1 MASVLTL
8 ISNPQA
14 AALDETIVRAIAR
27 RLPMTGEP
35 VWLDEAIACD
45 IFFDESA
52 MRATEAIELAKAVI
66 GDLPID
72 LGVTREQSRRKKLLM
87 ADMDLTIINREC
99 INELAAELGIED
111 KVGEITERAMRGE
124 IEFEPALRERV
135 ALLKGLDV
143 NVFARVY
150 RHRISLNPGARRLV
164 KTMRAHGAYC
174 SLVSGG
180 FTVFSERVA
189 ADTGFHEFRANTLD
203 IKGGMLTGQVLEPII
218 DPRTKLLRMMT
229 IIQEH
234 RLDPALTLAV
244 GDGANDVPMIRYA
257 SIGAAYN
264 AKPYVSQEADLHI
277 VHSDLTALLYFQGYR
292 REEFV
297 Q

>member
-8 ISNPQA
+8 IGNPENS
-14 AALDETIVRAIAR
+14 ALTDTMVRAIAR
-27 RLPMTGEP
+27 RLPVIGEP
-35 VWLDEAIACD
+35 DWLDARISCD

-52 MRATEAIELAKAVI
+52 IRATEAIAFARDELNDA
-66 GDLPID
+66 PID
-72 LGVTREQSRRKKLLM
+72 LGVTREQSRRKRLLM
-87 ADMDLTIINREC
+87 ADMDLTIINKEC
-99 INELAAELGIED
+99 INELAAELDIED
-111 KVGEITERAMRGE
+111 QVAEITERAMHGE
-124 IEFEPALRERV
+124 IDFEPALRERV

-150 RHRISLNPGARRLV
+150 RHRVALNPGARTLV
-164 KTMRAHGAYC
+164 QTMRANGAYC

-180 FTVFSERVA
+180 FTAFSERVA
-189 ADTGFHEFRANTLD
+189 ADAGFHEHRANRLE
-203 IKGGMLTGQVLEPII
+203 IKNGLLTGRVLEPVV
-218 DPRTKLLRMMT
+218 DPQTKLLHMLALV
-229 IIQEH
+229 QEF
-234 RLDPALTLAV
+234 RIDPALTLAV

-264 AKPYVSQEADLHI
+264 AKPFVSQEADLHI

-297 Q
+297 Y